1 MTCSAIST
9 LLVPYIPGA
18 TGAACGIGMALFFTY
33 IAGNSCWCL
42 VQAMAP
48 SGVVA
53 SVATIQNFGSF
64 VCASFA
70 PVITGWLLDRTHSF
84 QIPLVICALV
94 SILGALSYVFFVKQ
108 PFLISRPQP
117 LPA

>member
-1 MTCSAIST
+1 

-18 TGAACGIGMALFFTY
+18 TGAALGIGMALFFTY
-33 IAGNSCWCL
+33 LAGNSGWCL
-42 VQAMAP
+42 VQAIAP
-48 SGVVA
+48 RGVVA

-84 QIPLVICALV
+84 HLALSICSGV
-94 SILGALSYVFFVKQ
+94 SILGALSYLLIVKK
-108 PFLISRPQP
+108 PIVVSEPRP
-117 LPA
+117 LRA

>member
-1 MTCSAIST
+1 

-33 IAGNSCWCL
+33 FAGNSGWCL
-42 VQAMAP
+42 VHVMAP
-48 SGVVA
+48 SGIVA
-53 SVATIQNFGSF
+53 SVATVQNFGSF

-84 QIPLVICALV
+84 HLPLIICSIV
-94 SILGALSYVFFVKQ
+94 SILGAFSYAWIVKG
-108 PFLISRPQP
+108 PILVGPP
-117 LPA
+117 HPVNP